1 MPSLLEASVE
11 TSPQP
16 ETACITQ
23 KRKISCEN
31 QDVLVTDRHKLR
43 IVLAPLFPDHNRDDI
58 FLSKDFVAQEAK
70 VVEFMIID
78 AD

>member
-1 MPSLLEASVE
+1 
-11 TSPQP
+11 
-16 ETACITQ
+16 
-23 KRKISCEN
+23 
-31 QDVLVTDRHKLR
+31 VTDRHKLR